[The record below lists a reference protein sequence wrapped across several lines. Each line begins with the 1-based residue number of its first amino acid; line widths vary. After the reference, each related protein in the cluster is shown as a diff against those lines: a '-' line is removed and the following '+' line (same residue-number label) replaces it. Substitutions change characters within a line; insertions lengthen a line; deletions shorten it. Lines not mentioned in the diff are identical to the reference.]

1 VKPDRLARVNRLI
14 QTTLAELVPQVR
26 DPRVSAPSLLSVT
39 GVRTSPDLRHAK
51 VYLSIAGSTEAKS
64 AALAGLQRA
73 SGFLRAGLGREIQLR
88 YLPELHFEL
97 DATIESA
104 ARIEGILREIES
116 ERPPEPAAEEATGEG
131 APATLEGVAEEGGG
145 ER

>member
-14 QTTLAELVPQVR
+14 QMTLAELVPEVR
-26 DPRVSAPSLLSVT
+26 DPRVSAPALLSVT

-51 VYLSIAGSTEAKS
+51 VYLSIAGRSEVQE

-73 SGFLRAGLGREIQLR
+73 SGFLRGELGRRVQLR

-104 ARIEGILREIES
+104 ARIEGILHELEL
-116 ERPPEPAAEEATGEG
+116 ERPPAAEEEQEEEKGEG
-131 APATLEGVAEEGGG
+131 TP
-145 ER
+145 

>member
-1 VKPDRLARVNRLI
+1 MKPDRLARVNRLI
-14 QTTLAELVPQVR
+14 QMTLAELVPEVR
-26 DPRVSAPSLLSVT
+26 DPRVSAPALLSVT

-51 VYLSIAGSTEAKS
+51 VYLSIAGRSEVQE

-73 SGFLRAGLGREIQLR
+73 SGFLRGELGRRVQLR

-104 ARIEGILREIES
+104 ARIEGILKELADEQ
-116 ERPPEPAAEEATGEG
+116 PA
-131 APATLEGVAEEGGG
+131 G
-145 ER
+145 ERDDEEE